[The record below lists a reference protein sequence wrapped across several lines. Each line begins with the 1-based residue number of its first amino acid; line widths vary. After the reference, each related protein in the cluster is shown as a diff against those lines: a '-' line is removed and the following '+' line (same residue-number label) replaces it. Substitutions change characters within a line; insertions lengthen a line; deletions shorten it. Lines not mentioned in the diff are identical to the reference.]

1 MGTGRGGG
9 YVVFLT
15 ALSVAA
21 HVFIHSVSSYN
32 TLEPASVSTLCP
44 DLKMTT
50 GELAPPNV
58 SAQTLPGCKRYV
70 VSFDREINPCT
81 VCFLDS
87 NSFFFLTRFP
97 DCRASLDFML
107 NMLQPDAS

>member
-1 MGTGRGGG
+1 MGVGG

-32 TLEPASVSTLCP
+32 TLEPASVSTPCP
-44 DLKMTT
+44 HLNMTT
-50 GELAPPNV
+50 GELAPPDV
-58 SAQTLPGCKRYV
+58 SAQTLPGCKRGS
-70 VSFDREINPCT
+70 VSFDREINLPA
-81 VCFLDS
+81 VCFLDP
-87 NSFFFLTRFP
+87 NSFFLLFLTRFP
-97 DCRASLDFML
+97 DCRAGLDFML